1 MIEIII
7 SIALVIFTAVALGML
22 ANIYFDSERKDR
34 IEAGVV
40 ALFILTILIA
50 CTVLCLDVNRRYYER
65 KEYSITEYIVNQ
77 KIITVEEPDTVK
89 IDTLYYFTRKNS
101 STTLD

>member
-34 IEAGVV
+34 IEAGGGCIIYISNINSMYGVM
-40 ALFILTILIA
+40 LRCKSKILRTERILY
-50 CTVLCLDVNRRYYER
+50 N
-65 KEYSITEYIVNQ
+65 
-77 KIITVEEPDTVK
+77 
-89 IDTLYYFTRKNS
+89 
-101 STTLD
+101 